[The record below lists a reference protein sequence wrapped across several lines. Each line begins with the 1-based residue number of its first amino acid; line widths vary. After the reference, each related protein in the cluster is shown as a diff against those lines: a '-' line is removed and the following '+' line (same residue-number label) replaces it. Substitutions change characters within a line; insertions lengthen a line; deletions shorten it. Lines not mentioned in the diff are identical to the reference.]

1 MNRHSRIDLFL
12 ALFLTFI
19 ALNAVGG
26 GWYGMAGAKG
36 IPLDWLE
43 GSPFRNFFLPSL
55 FLLVVVAGCS
65 GLAAVSILRR
75 WRSAGRIVAVTGI
88 ILILWILVQLLIIGY
103 VSWMQPAVCIA
114 GIVILGASVFIQRS
128 AENT

>member
-1 MNRHSRIDLFL
+1 
-12 ALFLTFI
+12 
-19 ALNAVGG
+19 
-26 GWYGMAGAKG
+26 MAGAKG